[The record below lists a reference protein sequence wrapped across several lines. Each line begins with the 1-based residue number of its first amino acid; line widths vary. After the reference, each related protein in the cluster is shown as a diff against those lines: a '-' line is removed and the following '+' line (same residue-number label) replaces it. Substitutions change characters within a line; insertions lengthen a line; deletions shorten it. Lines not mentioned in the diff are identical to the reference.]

1 MLKRNLQH
9 TITHLLQEYPSI
21 AVLGPRQV
29 GKTTLVKK
37 IAKQQKKKTL
47 YLDLE
52 KEIDIRKLTD
62 AESFFDLYK
71 DQCIILDEV
80 QTIPKLFTILR
91 PAIDEYRKPN
101 RFILLG
107 SASPELVAGVSE
119 TLAGRIAYI
128 ELTPLGLLE
137 LPKRI
142 SQRKHWFRGGFPKA
156 LLAKTDGWYIQWMDD
171 FIRSYIERDLTLIFG
186 VQFSANIMRNFWTML
201 AHANGNI
208 WNAETF
214 ARSLGITS
222 VTVNK
227 YTDYLEAAFIIH
239 RLPAF
244 FINAKKRLV
253 KAPKVYIR
261 DSGLLHRLVNIQN
274 TLDLQGNAVV
284 GASWEGYVIEQI
296 YRCLE
301 THGWNMYFYR
311 TQVGAEVDLIL
322 ISPSGKMSCIEI
334 KSTNNPKIS
343 KGFYQSVTDLK
354 PNFQYVITPTAE
366 KIISV
371 EGVVICSLLGFL
383 KHEIRNIL

>member
-296 YRCLE
+296 RQNATNTIRLFY
-301 THGWNMYFYR
+301 YR
-311 TQVGAEVDLIL
+311 THAGAECDLVLVKGIKV
-322 ISPSGKMSCIEI
+322 IACIEI
-334 KSTNNPKIS
+334 KFSNSPTVS
-343 KGFYQSVTDLK
+343 KGFFESIKDLK
-354 PNFQYVITPTAE
+354 PKYKFVITPSSDEYPYKEGIT
-366 KIISV
+366 IISL
-371 EGVVICSLLGFL
+371 IDFL
-383 KHEIRNIL
+383 KKDLYAIK